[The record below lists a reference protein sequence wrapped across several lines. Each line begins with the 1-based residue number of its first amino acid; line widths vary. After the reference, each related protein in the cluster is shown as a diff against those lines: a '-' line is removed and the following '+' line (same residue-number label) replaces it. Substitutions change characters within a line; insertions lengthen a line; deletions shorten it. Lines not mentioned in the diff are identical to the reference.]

1 MQKII
6 HVAQI
11 SNFRIFLVD
20 FSPDFKHIV
29 FFRLNELLG
38 LSYMVGKFEISSF
51 QPNMNNIKISLVY
64 SDMSQIVHGSL
75 V

>member
-29 FFRLNELLG
+29 LSRLDELLG
-38 LSYMVGKFEISSF
+38 LSYIVGKFEISSF
-51 QPNMNNIKISLVY
+51 
-64 SDMSQIVHGSL
+64 
-75 V
+75 

>member
-6 HVAQI
+6 HVVRI

-29 FFRLNELLG
+29 LSRLDELSD
-38 LSYMVGKFEISSF
+38 LSYMVGKFEISSS
-51 QPNMNNIKISLVY
+51 QPNMNNSKISPVY
-64 SDMSQIVHGSL
+64 PDMSQIVHGSL

>member
-6 HVAQI
+6 HVVRI

-29 FFRLNELLG
+29 LSRLDELSG
-38 LSYMVGKFEISSF
+38 LSYMIGKFEISSS
-51 QPNMNNIKISLVY
+51 QPNMNNNKISPVY
-64 SDMSQIVHGSL
+64 PDMSQIVHGSL